1 MLDSI
6 VDIYVDWM
14 KGDALAEGF
23 VVENFPDSVCT
34 SSKLMNLYIA
44 TFRVSQRQSL
54 LLWPMV
60 DSHHVY
66 CLRSKIHRNVYRIQL
81 LLGSVTDNRHRCK

>member
-44 TFRVSQRQSL
+44 TFRV
-54 LLWPMV
+54 
-60 DSHHVY
+60 
-66 CLRSKIHRNVYRIQL
+66 
-81 LLGSVTDNRHRCK
+81 